1 MRITD
6 LIEAVEK
13 SNMEEEAKAEII
25 DILKDTDE
33 FKLTNLAAE
42 VIDLVE
48 WRIRELFPDI
58 DLMAEQ
64 LEGNTLLHG
73 EKYYEL
79 EDEIIDKLK
88 ELKELISK

>member
-1 MRITD
+1 MMNIKE

-13 SNMEEEAKAEII
+13 SNMEPEAQAEII

-48 WRIRELFPDI
+48 GRIRELFPDI

-73 EKYYEL
+73 EEYYEL
-79 EDEIIDKLK
+79 EDEIIEKLK
-88 ELKELISK
+88 ELRSE

>member
-1 MRITD
+1 MKIIE
-6 LIEAVEK
+6 LIEVVER

-48 WRIRELFPDI
+48 GRIRELFPDI
-58 DLMAEQ
+58 DLMTEQ
-64 LEGNTLLHG
+64 LEGNTLIHG
-73 EKYYEL
+73 EEYYEL
-79 EDEIIDKLK
+79 EDEIIEKLR
-88 ELKELISK
+88 ELRSE